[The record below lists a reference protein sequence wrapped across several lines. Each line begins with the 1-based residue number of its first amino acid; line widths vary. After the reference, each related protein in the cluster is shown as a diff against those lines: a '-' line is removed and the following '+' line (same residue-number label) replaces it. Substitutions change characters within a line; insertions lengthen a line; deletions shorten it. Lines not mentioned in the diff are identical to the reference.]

1 MGSILAEAELLAAQY
16 DYDAAIAKLQ
26 EVPDAAN
33 DSTWRQRPREYE
45 ATKASCVPVN
55 IDQVTH
61 IFYHSLV
68 VDPDK
73 CFGNPDD
80 PLTAGFNQWM
90 TTVSEF
96 NKITQSMYD
105 NGYVMVRLRDLVNQ
119 TTDADGTVHFTKAEI
134 MLPPGKKRLYFP

>member
-1 MGSILAEAELLAAQY
+1 MAA
-16 DYDAAIAKLQ
+16 KT
-26 EVPDAAN
+26 E
-33 DSTWRQRPREYE
+33 EYE

-134 MLPPGKKRLYFP
+134 MLPPGKKRLYFPLTIFPTITAMMEEGSHPG